1 MASTNRWE
9 GTLTSTVSPFWARKR
24 VGANQVTYSVLA
36 ISCSSRSRTCF
47 QMFIEWGRSNL
58 LKIHN
63 FSTTVENLS
72 LWKTGASLAQKEN
85 MQPLKNVIQSRVN
98 RNRVRTA
105 HVERLAPDAEV

>member
-24 VGANQVTYSVLA
+24 VGANQVTYSVLS
-36 ISCSSRSRTCF
+36 IFCSSLSRTCF
-47 QMFIEWGRSNL
+47 QMFIESERSNP

-72 LWKTGASLAQKEN
+72 LWKTGRESSRKRKYATPK
-85 MQPLKNVIQSRVN
+85 KRHQSGC
-98 RNRVRTA
+98 
-105 HVERLAPDAEV
+105 ESE